1 MYKFLCGLFCYDYY
15 DSVLFIF
22 TGDNNHY
29 DKEVTM
35 PQTEN
40 LQLTDIIEIQTLGD
54 IQNKLAKLVNFP
66 VVTVDCL
73 GIPIGKNN
81 FSPFC
86 EMIRSS
92 KKGSEKCI
100 SCDKLAGHQAVQ
112 KREPLIYDCHMGLKD
127 CVAPII
133 VNDIFLG
140 SVLGGQVL
148 IVGEKTRDMLDIEAI
163 SDEFGLPLQELKE
176 AVQHIRVVSKEYLEN
191 CFDFYNFLANYF
203 AEIGVHRLTQEQLLQ
218 KEREKLLLEQKAK
231 KMELKTIQAQ
241 INPHFL
247 FNTLN
252 SVARMALIE
261 DAPQTEELIYKLS
274 ELLRYNLKNIEEF
287 PKIKDEIDNV
297 NRYLFIQSLRYSD
310 RISYQIDIEDAVL
323 DYRIPSMTLQPLVEN
338 AMVHGLEKKVDG
350 GIIKISGH
358 ITEEK
363 SIVLTISDTGSGIDP
378 VLLNRLNKINTID
391 SGSLG
396 IGLLNTHDRI
406 RYNFGE
412 KYGLKFEST
421 PNKETNVY
429 VHIPCIKDYP
439 I

>member
-1 MYKFLCGLFCYDYY
+1 M
-15 DSVLFIF
+15 
-22 TGDNNHY
+22 T
-29 DKEVTM
+29 
-35 PQTEN
+35 QTEN
-40 LQLTDIIEIQTLGD
+40 PQLTDIIEIHTLGD
-54 IQNKLAKLVNFP
+54 IQNKLAKLVDFP
-66 VVTVDCL
+66 VITVDCR
-73 GIPIGKNN
+73 GEPIGKNN
-81 FSPFC
+81 FTPFC

-92 KKGSEKCI
+92 IRGSEQCI
-100 SCDKLAGHQAVQ
+100 SCDKLAGYLAVQ

-148 IVGEKTRDMLDIEAI
+148 IEGEKNRDMLNVETV
-163 SDEFGLPLQELKE
+163 SKEFGLPLQELEE
-176 AVQHIRVVSKEYLEN
+176 AVQLIQVVSKEYLEN
-191 CFDFYNFLANYF
+191 CFDFYNFLANYI

-231 KMELKTIQAQ
+231 KMEIKTIQAQ

-261 DAPQTEELIYKLS
+261 DAPQTEELIYELS
-274 ELLRYNLKNIEEF
+274 DLLRYNLKNIEEF

-310 RISYQIDIEDAVL
+310 RISYQIDIEDTVL
-323 DYRIPSMTLQPLVEN
+323 DYRIPSMILQPLVEN
-338 AMVHGLEKKVDG
+338 AMVHGLEKKVEG
-350 GIIKISGH
+350 GEIKISGH
-358 ITEEK
+358 ITK
-363 SIVLTISDTGSGIDP
+363 DNSIVLDIYDNGSGIEP
-378 VLLNRLNKINTID
+378 ELLQRLNQINTID
-391 SGSLG
+391 NNSLG

-406 RYNFGE
+406 RYYFGDQ
-412 KYGLKFEST
+412 YGLKFEST
-421 PNKETNVY
+421 PNKATNVY

-439 I
+439 R